1 MAPLASTKS
10 PTRLSVK
17 CSGNPQKIRTDV
29 CTVVHCYVLYAE
41 DMNTHTSCEEP
52 LSTDSVLVPLSCSST
67 VETPGEDLF
76 ISGREPSSSVISIVS
91 FPTLLCLLLRL
102 IGESS
107 GITLT
112 CRIELRGILSTN
124 ARFERSASG
133 LKKSSND
140 TETVRDTI
148 TTGGVRIS
156 IGVSPLTSCNKQEM
170 KRQCKEDY
178 VLTKVPLVGL

>member
-1 MAPLASTKS
+1 ML
-10 PTRLSVK
+10 
-17 CSGNPQKIRTDV
+17 
-29 CTVVHCYVLYAE
+29 LYAE
-41 DMNTHTSCEEP
+41 DMNIHTSCEEP

-76 ISGREPSSSVISIVS
+76 ISGREPSSSVISMVS
-91 FPTLLCLLLRL
+91 FPALLCLLLRP
-102 IGESS
+102 IGVSS
-107 GITLT
+107 EITLT
-112 CRIELRGILSTN
+112 CRIELSGILSTN

-156 IGVSPLTSCNKQEM
+156 IGVSPLTSYNEQEM
-170 KRQCKEDY
+170 KRQCKVDY
-178 VLTKVPLVGL
+178 VN